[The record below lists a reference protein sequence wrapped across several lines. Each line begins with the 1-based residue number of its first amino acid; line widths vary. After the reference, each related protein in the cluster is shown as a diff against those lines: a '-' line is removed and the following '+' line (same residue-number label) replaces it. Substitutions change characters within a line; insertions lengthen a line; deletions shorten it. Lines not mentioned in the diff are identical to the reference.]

1 MRKSILI
8 GVLAALMLFAFTACE
23 AQVPN
28 LPVQGGK
35 DIANI
40 TVTSTTVY
48 AGQKYTESVP
58 AVVSI
63 VYKDGTTTDNV
74 AVQLTVTGTDKKAT
88 AGSNFG
94 TVAYEGLKDS
104 SGKAVNWTV
113 EYQAIAVKDANVV
126 VDEDALKVAY
136 SALSSAST
144 IQGNVSLV
152 YADGY
157 VAPAKNETLSWN
169 AETSTPEKITAVEY
183 TVPAALTGAEEIVKS
198 FDLTIT
204 GKTTPVV
211 AAWTQKSDAKNYYF
225 GESVVFTIEG
235 KTAAPESK
243 VVETVTQ
250 ADFASKFTVT
260 SIVEKISSTE
270 TKDLTA
276 IPTTY
281 GLNEITVKAYSN
293 DNPFL
298 SVTVTIPAGNDYVAN
313 VTADTIY
320 IPSAIAANAS
330 VAETSFTIYAAYASG
345 ETKNYTRGTSDY
357 NWSIIKAPAKAPA
370 EGTFDV
376 TFAYK
381 YGKGGTQVG
390 TVTKTVEVGKAV
402 AVPSN

>member
-48 AGQKYTESVP
+48 AGEVYSDSVP

-113 EYQAIAVKDANVV
+113 EYQAIAVTDANVT
-126 VDEDALKVAY
+126 VDEDDLEVAY
-136 SALSSAST
+136 TALSSDST
-144 IQGNVSLV
+144 ITGDVTLV
-152 YADGY
+152 FADGNTIE
-157 VAPAKNETLSWN
+157 KKGQTLSWN
-169 AETSTPEKITAVEY
+169 AETADKITAVEY
-183 TVPAALTGAEEIVKS
+183 TVPATLTGAEEIVKS

-204 GKTTPVV
+204 GKTAPVV
-211 AAWTQKSDAKNYYF
+211 ATWSQKADAQGAKHYF
-225 GESVVFTIEG
+225 GETVEFAVEG
-235 KTAAPESK
+235 KDSESK
-243 VVETVTQ
+243 LVETVTQ
-250 ADFASKFTVT
+250 SDFTSKFTVT
-260 SIVEKISSTE
+260 SITTTEDSKTVELST
-270 TKDLTA
+270 

-281 GLNEITVKAYSN
+281 GLTAVTVKAYSN
-293 DNPFL
+293 DNPFK
-298 SVTVTIPAGNDYVAN
+298 SVTVTIPAGDDYVAN

-320 IPSAIAANAS
+320 IPTAIAAEAS
-330 VAETSFTIYAAYASG
+330 VTETSFTIYAAYASG

>member
-23 AQVPN
+23 NQVPN

-35 DIANI
+35 DVANI

-48 AGQKYTESVP
+48 AGQEYNESVP

-74 AVQLTVTGTDKKAT
+74 AVQLTVTGGTAK

-94 TVAYEGLKDS
+94 TIAYEGLKDS
-104 SGKAVNWTV
+104 TGKAVDWTV
-113 EYQAIAVKDANVV
+113 EYQAIAVTDANVT
-126 VDEDALKVAY
+126 VDEDALEVEY
-136 SALSSAST
+136 DDLSSPST
-144 IQGNVSLV
+144 IKGNVSLV

-157 VAPAKNETLSWN
+157 VTPAVEETLSWN
-169 AETSTPEKITAVEY
+169 AEDVEDITAVEY
-183 TVPAALTGAEEIVKS
+183 TVPATLTGVEAIVKS

-204 GKTTPVV
+204 GKTAPVV
-211 AAWTQKSDAKNYYF
+211 ATWSQKADAQGTKHYF
-225 GESVVFTIEG
+225 GETVEFAVEG
-235 KTAAPESK
+235 KDSACML
-243 VVETVTQ
+243 VETVYQ
-250 ADFASKFTVT
+250 SDFTSKFTVT
-260 SIVEKISSTE
+260 SITTTEDTKTVELST
-270 TKDLTA
+270 

-281 GLNEITVKAYSN
+281 GLTAVTVKAYSN
-293 DNPFL
+293 DNPFK
-298 SVTVTIPAGNDYVAN
+298 SVTVTIPAGDDYVAN

-320 IPSAIAANAS
+320 IPTAIAADAS
-330 VAETSFTIYAAYASG
+330 VSEASFTIYAAYASG

>member
-74 AVQLTVTGTDKKAT
+74 AVQLTVTGGTAK

-94 TVAYEGLKDS
+94 TIAYEGLKDS
-104 SGKAVNWTV
+104 TGKAVDWTV
-113 EYQAIAVKDANVV
+113 EYQAIAVTDANVT

-136 SALSSAST
+136 PALSSAST
-144 IQGNVSLV
+144 IKGNVSLV

-157 VAPAKNETLSWN
+157 VAPAKKETLSWN

-320 IPSAIAANAS
+320 IPTAF
-330 VAETSFTIYAAYASG
+330 VAEGSITESSFTIYAAYASG
-345 ETKNYTRGTSDY
+345 ETKNYARGSSDY
-357 NWSIIKAPAKAPA
+357 NWSIIKAPAKVPA

-376 TFAYK
+376 TFAFK

>member
-48 AGQKYTESVP
+48 AGEVYSDSVP

-113 EYQAIAVKDANVV
+113 EYQAIAVTDANVT
-126 VDEDALKVAY
+126 VDEDDLEVAY
-136 SALSSAST
+136 TALSSDST
-144 IQGNVSLV
+144 ITGDVTLV
-152 YADGY
+152 FADGNTIE
-157 VAPAKNETLSWN
+157 KKGQTLSWN
-169 AETSTPEKITAVEY
+169 AETADKITAVEY
-183 TVPAALTGAEEIVKS
+183 TVPATLTGAEEIVKS

-204 GKTTPVV
+204 GKTAPVV
-211 AAWTQKSDAKNYYF
+211 ATWSQKADAQGAKHYF
-225 GESVVFTIEG
+225 GETVEFAVEG
-235 KTAAPESK
+235 KDSESK
-243 VVETVTQ
+243 LVETVTQ
-250 ADFASKFTVT
+250 SDFTSKFTVT
-260 SIVEKISSTE
+260 SITTTEGSKTVELST
-270 TKDLTA
+270 

-281 GLNEITVKAYSN
+281 GLTAVTVKAYSN
-293 DNPFL
+293 DNPFK
-298 SVTVTIPAGNDYVAN
+298 SVTVTIPAGDDYVAN

-320 IPSAIAANAS
+320 IPTAIAAEAS
-330 VAETSFTIYAAYASG
+330 VTETSFTIYAAYASG

>member
-23 AQVPN
+23 NQVPN

-35 DIANI
+35 DVANI

-48 AGQKYTESVP
+48 AGQDYTETVP

-74 AVQLTVTGTDKKAT
+74 AVQLTVTDNIAK

-144 IQGNVSLV
+144 IKGNVSLV

-157 VAPAKNETLSWN
+157 VTPAKKETLSWN

-183 TVPAALTGAEEIVKS
+183 TVPATLTGAEEIVKS

-204 GKTTPVV
+204 GKTAPVV
-211 AAWTQKSDAKNYYF
+211 ATWTQKADAQGTKHYF
-225 GESVVFTIEG
+225 GETVEFAVEG
-235 KTAAPESK
+235 KDSASK
-243 VVETVTQ
+243 LVETVTQ
-250 ADFASKFTVT
+250 SDFTSKFTVT
-260 SIVEKISSTE
+260 SITTTEDSKTVELST
-270 TKDLTA
+270 

-281 GLNEITVKAYSN
+281 GLTAVTVKAYSN
-293 DNPFL
+293 DNPFK
-298 SVTVTIPAGNDYVAN
+298 SVTVTIPAGDDYVAN

-320 IPSAIAANAS
+320 IPTAF
-330 VAETSFTIYAAYASG
+330 VADGNITESSFTIYAVYASG
-345 ETKNYTRGTSDY
+345 ETKNYVRGSSDY
-357 NWSIIKAPAKAPA
+357 SWSIIKAPAKVPA

-376 TFAYK
+376 TFAFK

-402 AVPSN
+402 AVPSGK

>member
-1 MRKSILI
+1 
-8 GVLAALMLFAFTACE
+8 MLFAFTACE

-48 AGQKYTESVP
+48 AGEVYSDSVP

-113 EYQAIAVKDANVV
+113 EYQAIAVTDANVT
-126 VDEDALKVAY
+126 VDEDDLEVAY
-136 SALSSAST
+136 TALSSDST
-144 IQGNVSLV
+144 ITGDVTLV
-152 YADGY
+152 FADGNTIE
-157 VAPAKNETLSWN
+157 KKGQTLSWN
-169 AETSTPEKITAVEY
+169 AETADKITAVEY
-183 TVPAALTGAEEIVKS
+183 TVPATLTGAEEIVKS

-204 GKTTPVV
+204 GKTAPVV
-211 AAWTQKSDAKNYYF
+211 ATWSQKADAQGAKHYF
-225 GESVVFTIEG
+225 GETVEFAVEG
-235 KTAAPESK
+235 KDSESK
-243 VVETVTQ
+243 LVETVTQ
-250 ADFASKFTVT
+250 SDFTSKFTVT
-260 SIVEKISSTE
+260 SITTTEGSKTVELST
-270 TKDLTA
+270 

-281 GLNEITVKAYSN
+281 GLTAVTVKAYSN
-293 DNPFL
+293 DNPFK
-298 SVTVTIPAGNDYVAN
+298 SVTVTIPAGDDYVAN

-320 IPSAIAANAS
+320 IPTAIAAEAS
-330 VAETSFTIYAAYASG
+330 VTETSFTIYAAYASG

>member
-8 GVLAALMLFAFTACE
+8 GVLASLMLFAFTACE

-48 AGQKYTESVP
+48 AGEVYSDSVP

-113 EYQAIAVKDANVV
+113 EYQAIAVTDANVT
-126 VDEDALKVAY
+126 VDEDDLEVAY
-136 SALSSAST
+136 TALSSDST
-144 IQGNVSLV
+144 ITGDVTLV
-152 YADGY
+152 FADGNTIE
-157 VAPAKNETLSWN
+157 KKDQTLSWN
-169 AETSTPEKITAVEY
+169 AETADKITAVEY
-183 TVPAALTGAEEIVKS
+183 TVPATLTGAEEIVKS

-204 GKTTPVV
+204 GKTAPVV
-211 AAWTQKSDAKNYYF
+211 ATWSQKADAQGAKHYF
-225 GESVVFTIEG
+225 GETVEFAVEG
-235 KTAAPESK
+235 KDSESK
-243 VVETVTQ
+243 LVETVTQ
-250 ADFASKFTVT
+250 SDFTSKFTVT
-260 SIVEKISSTE
+260 SITTTEDSKTVELST
-270 TKDLTA
+270 

-281 GLNEITVKAYSN
+281 GLTAVTVKAYSN
-293 DNPFL
+293 DNPFK
-298 SVTVTIPAGNDYVAN
+298 SVTVTIPAGDDYVAN

-320 IPSAIAANAS
+320 IPTAIAAEAS
-330 VAETSFTIYAAYASG
+330 VTETSFTIYAAYASG

>member
-1 MRKSILI
+1 
-8 GVLAALMLFAFTACE
+8 MLFAFTACE
-23 AQVPN
+23 AKVPN

-48 AGQKYTESVP
+48 AGEVYSNSVP

-113 EYQAIAVKDANVV
+113 EYQAIAVTDANVT
-126 VDEDALKVAY
+126 VDEDDLEVAY
-136 SALSSAST
+136 KDLSSDST
-144 IQGNVSLV
+144 IAGDVTLV
-152 YADGY
+152 FADGNTIE
-157 VAPAKNETLSWN
+157 KKSQSLSWN
-169 AETSTPEKITAVEY
+169 AETADKITAVEY
-183 TVPAALTGAEEIVKS
+183 TVPATLTGAEEIIKS

-204 GKTTPVV
+204 GKTAPVV
-211 AAWTQKSDAKNYYF
+211 ATWSQKADAQGTKHYF
-225 GESVVFTIEG
+225 GETVEFAVEG
-235 KTAAPESK
+235 KDSESK
-243 VVETVTQ
+243 LVETVTQ
-250 ADFASKFTVT
+250 SDFTSKFTVT
-260 SIVEKISSTE
+260 SITTSEDSKTVELST
-270 TKDLTA
+270 

-281 GLNEITVKAYSN
+281 GLTAVTVKAYSN
-293 DNPFL
+293 DNPFK
-298 SVTVTIPAGNDYVAN
+298 SVTVTIPAGDDYVAN

-320 IPSAIAANAS
+320 IPSAIVADAS

-390 TVTKTVEVGKAV
+390 TVTKTVEVGKTV

>member
-23 AQVPN
+23 NQVPN

-35 DIANI
+35 DVANI

-48 AGQKYTESVP
+48 AGQDYTGETVP

-74 AVQLTVTGTDKKAT
+74 AVKLTVTGNVAK

-94 TVAYEGLKDS
+94 TVAYEGLKES

-144 IQGNVSLV
+144 IKGNVSLV

-157 VAPAKNETLSWN
+157 VTPAKKETLSWN

-183 TVPAALTGAEEIVKS
+183 TVPATLTGAEEIVKS

-204 GKTTPVV
+204 GKTETPVTLSSIAIAYTVNGDAKDTV
-211 AAWTQKSDAKNYYF
+211 AANTYFFGDTVTWKVVGTYSDGSKKDLSSSEYYVKDQKTLPSATLTLTDKALD
-225 GESVVFTIEG
+225 SVTIMAVEDIS
-235 KTAAPESK
+235 KTA
-243 VVETVTQ
+243 T
-250 ADFASKFTVT
+250 
-260 SIVEKISSTE
+260 IS
-270 TKDLTA
+270 
-276 IPTTY
+276 
-281 GLNEITVKAYSN
+281 
-293 DNPFL
+293 
-298 SVTVTIPAGNDYVAN
+298 IPAGKNYITAITAITPKTQGGPTAGATNVTIASYDVKIATAFDDKGATTFDTSNAVILDPTAPAKGTYAPRFEVKFGKNNAEKAV
-313 VTADTIY
+313 VTAD
-320 IPSAIAANAS
+320 P
-330 VAETSFTIYAAYASG
+330 
-345 ETKNYTRGTSDY
+345 
-357 NWSIIKAPAKAPA
+357 
-370 EGTFDV
+370 V
-376 TFAYK
+376 TFP
-381 YGKGGTQVG
+381 V
-390 TVTKTVEVGKAV
+390 V
-402 AVPSN
+402 

>member
-48 AGQKYTESVP
+48 AGEVYSDSVP

-113 EYQAIAVKDANVV
+113 EYQAIAVTDANVT
-126 VDEDALKVAY
+126 VDEDDLEVAY
-136 SALSSAST
+136 TALSSDST
-144 IQGNVSLV
+144 ITGDVTLV
-152 YADGY
+152 FADGNTIE
-157 VAPAKNETLSWN
+157 KKGQTLSWN
-169 AETSTPEKITAVEY
+169 AETADKITAVEY
-183 TVPAALTGAEEIVKS
+183 TVPATLTGAEEIVKS

-204 GKTTPVV
+204 GKTAPVV
-211 AAWTQKSDAKNYYF
+211 ATWSQKADAQGAKHYF
-225 GESVVFTIEG
+225 GETVEFAVEG
-235 KTAAPESK
+235 KDSESK
-243 VVETVTQ
+243 LVETVTQ
-250 ADFASKFTVT
+250 SDFTSKFTVT

-298 SVTVTIPAGNDYVAN
+298 SVTVTIPAGDDYVAN

-320 IPSAIAANAS
+320 IPTAIAAEAS
-330 VAETSFTIYAAYASG
+330 VTETSFTIYAAYASG

>member
-48 AGQKYTESVP
+48 AGKSYTDTVP

-74 AVQLTVTGTDKKAT
+74 AVQLTVTGNVAK

-94 TVAYEGLKDS
+94 TIAYEGLKDS
-104 SGKAVNWTV
+104 TGKAVNWTV
-113 EYQAIAVKDANVV
+113 EYQAIAVTDATVT
-126 VDEDALKVAY
+126 VDEDDLEVAY
-136 SALSSAST
+136 SALANAST
-144 IQGNVSLV
+144 IKGDVSFV

-157 VAPAKNETLSWN
+157 TTTAKEETLDWN
-169 AETSTPEKITAVEY
+169 ATEQDKITAVEY
-183 TVPAALTGAEEIVKS
+183 TVSAELTGTEEIVKS

-204 GKTTPVV
+204 GKTTPTVST
-211 AAWTQKSDAKNYYF
+211 WTQKADAQGTKHYF
-225 GESVVFTIEG
+225 GETVEFAVEG
-235 KTAAPESK
+235 KDSSSK
-243 VVETVTQ
+243 LVETVTQ
-250 ADFASKFTVT
+250 ADFTSKFTVT
-260 SIVEKISSTE
+260 SITTTEDSKTVELS
-270 TKDLTA
+270 A

-281 GLNEITVKAYSN
+281 GLTAVTVKAYSN
-293 DNPFL
+293 DNPFK
-298 SVTVTIPAGNDYVAN
+298 SVTVTIPAGDDYVAN

-320 IPSAIAANAS
+320 IPTAISADAN
-330 VAETSFTIYAAYASG
+330 VVETSFTVYAAYASG

-357 NWSIIKAPAKAPA
+357 NWSIINAPAKAPA
-370 EGTFDV
+370 EGKFDV

-390 TVTKTVEVGKAV
+390 TVTKTVEVGKAI
-402 AVPSN
+402 AVPSK